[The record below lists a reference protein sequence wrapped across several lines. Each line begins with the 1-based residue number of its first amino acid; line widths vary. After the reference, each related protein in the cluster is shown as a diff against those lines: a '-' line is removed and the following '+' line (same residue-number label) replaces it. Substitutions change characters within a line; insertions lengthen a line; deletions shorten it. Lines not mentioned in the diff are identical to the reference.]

1 MVRGIISEL
10 KTIGAQRVETYST
23 ANVPRATRAAY
34 WNSVYATRL
43 AHVTFNPV
51 DPTDF
56 EAELRMGSIGPLG
69 IARITSKPTDIER
82 NRAHISRGGARL
94 FSFLLLARG
103 SGVFEH
109 CGHAA
114 ALRPGDFTLCD
125 NAAPHRLHSVDS
137 TELIVLRVTPEVM
150 REHLPN
156 PELWCGMRLPGDSMF
171 ASAAGNMVRDVC
183 RRVDAGV
190 PDRYARTVAANLL
203 DVLATSMGVT
213 FDVPGSATS
222 VVARRIQAQRHV
234 EMHLRDPELAPP
246 AVARALHI
254 SPRYL
259 RMLFEGERESIACYI
274 LRRRL
279 EECARALA
287 NPLQQGRTITE
298 IAFAN
303 GFNSAAHFTRT
314 FREQYGTTPSG
325 FRRQSGS
332 LE

>member
-1 MVRGIISEL
+1 
-10 KTIGAQRVETYST
+10 VETYST

-34 WNSVYATRL
+34 WNSVYASRL
-43 AHVTFNPV
+43 AHVTFNPI
-51 DPTDF
+51 DPADF

-69 IARITSKPTDIER
+69 VARITSKPTDIER

-109 CGHAA
+109 CGHAT
-114 ALRPGDFTLCD
+114 ALSPGDFTLCD
-125 NAAPHRLHSVDS
+125 NAAPHRLHSVDTS
-137 TELIVLRVTPEVM
+137 ELIVLRVTPETM

-156 PELWCGMRLPGDSMF
+156 PEMWCGMRLPADSMF
-171 ASAAGNMVRDVC
+171 ASAAGNMVRDIC

-190 PDRYARTVAANLL
+190 PDRYAHTVAANLL

-325 FRRQSGS
+325 FRRRGAG
-332 LE
+332 LG

>member
-1 MVRGIISEL
+1 M
-10 KTIGAQRVETYST
+10 ETYST

-34 WNSVYATRL
+34 WNSLYASRL

-51 DPTDF
+51 DPADF
-56 EAELRMGSIGPLG
+56 EAELRLGSIGPLG
-69 IARITSKPTDIER
+69 VARVTSKPADIER

-94 FSFLLLARG
+94 FSFLMLARG

-109 CGHAA
+109 CGHST
-114 ALRPGDFTLCD
+114 ALTSGDFTLCD
-125 NAAPHRLHSVDS
+125 NAAPHRLHNVDS
-137 TELIVLRVTPEVM
+137 TELIVLRVSPEVI

-156 PELWCGMRLPGDSMF
+156 PELWCGMRLPADSMF
-171 ASAAGNMVRDVC
+171 ASAACNMVRDVC
-183 RRVDAGV
+183 RRMDAGV
-190 PDRYARTVAANLL
+190 PDRYARTVAGNLL
-203 DVLATSMGVT
+203 DVLATAMGVT

-314 FREQYGTTPSG
+314 FREQYSVTPSE
-325 FRRQSGS
+325 FRRANSRV
-332 LE
+332 E